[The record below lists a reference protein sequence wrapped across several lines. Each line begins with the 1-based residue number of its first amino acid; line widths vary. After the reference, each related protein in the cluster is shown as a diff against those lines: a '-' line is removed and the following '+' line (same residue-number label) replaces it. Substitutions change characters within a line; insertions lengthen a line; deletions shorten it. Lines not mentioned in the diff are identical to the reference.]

1 MRNEGQ
7 RICVLLSLSAV
18 SKASTQLNSL
28 LCLVRKHVK
37 KVFTC
42 VYEQYK
48 KLVFTILLVA
58 EVDYTSF
65 IHWYLL
71 YSCEFSNSTGC
82 CRMIDVFLYQCNI
95 AE

>member
-1 MRNEGQ
+1 
-7 RICVLLSLSAV
+7 
-18 SKASTQLNSL
+18 
-28 LCLVRKHVK
+28 
-37 KVFTC
+37 VFTC
-42 VYEQYK
+42 DYEQYK

-82 CRMIDVFLYQCNI
+82 CRMIDVFLYQCNF
-95 AE
+95 AEWTLVLALCYLCTRRSFGLFWQCLNDDLVFM